1 MDRSPRVAAHA
12 ATGCLVLLLASC
24 SSLYYSTMEA
34 FGKEKRHILSDRV
47 KSARD
52 DQQEA
57 KKQFQTAL
65 EQFKSVVQV
74 EGGQLEKK
82 YEALHAEYERSESR
96 AGTVRERIESVK
108 KVANDLFAEWT
119 KENAQY
125 TDPAL
130 RAESEKNLAATQE
143 RYQKLLGTMEKA
155 SLSMDPVLK
164 VFKDRVLYL
173 KHNLNASAIAS
184 LEGTL
189 QAIETDVG
197 ALVRDME
204 KSIEEANQFIGSL
217 GTGT

>member
-1 MDRSPRVAAHA
+1 MDRSPRAAAPA
-12 ATGCLVLLLASC
+12 AIACLGLLLASC
-24 SSLYYSTMEA
+24 SSLYYDTMEA

-65 EQFKSVVQV
+65 EQFKSVVKV
-74 EGGQLEKK
+74 EGGQLESK
-82 YEALHAEYERSESR
+82 YDALQREYDRSEAR
-96 AGTVRERIESVK
+96 ATRVRERVESVK
-108 KVANDLFAEWT
+108 KVAKDLFAEWN

-125 TDPAL
+125 TDAAL
-130 RAESEKNLAATQE
+130 REQSEKNLAVTQE
-143 RYQKLLGTMEKA
+143 RYQKLIGTMEKA

-164 VFKDRVLYL
+164 VFKDRVLFL
-173 KHNLNASAIAS
+173 KHNLNATAIAS

-189 QAIETDVG
+189 QSIETDVG

-217 GTGT
+217 GTGA